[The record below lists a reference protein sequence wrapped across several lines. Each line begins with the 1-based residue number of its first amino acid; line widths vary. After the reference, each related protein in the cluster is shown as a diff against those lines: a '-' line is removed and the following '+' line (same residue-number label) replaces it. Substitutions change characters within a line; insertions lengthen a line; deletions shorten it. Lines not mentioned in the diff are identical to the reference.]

1 MSKSEYRVRL
11 DADNIEIE
19 EEKWQVI
26 DSKLN
31 IKPNLQI
38 ITVTEILLEWAQNEC
53 NPYNYSDSRL
63 SM

>member
-1 MSKSEYRVRL
+1 MGKSEYRVRL

-19 EEKWQVI
+19 EEKWQVT

-53 NPYNYSDSRL
+53 NPYKTVTVG
-63 SM
+63 